1 MFIFKLIWWETFE
14 TLLIF
19 FLLDVNFENLMVRLR
34 VFIISFILAKFQK
47 HKKLIIMLLIECLN
61 FKFMWSKIIIDQIIN
76 NIRFE

>member
-14 TLLIF
+14 TFLIF

-34 VFIISFILAKFQK
+34 VFIISFTLTKFQK
-47 HKKLIIMLLIECLN
+47 YKKLIIMLLIECLN
-61 FKFMWSKIIIDQIIN
+61 FKFLWSKIITNQIIN